1 MYKTQKID
9 DQDKVGDEFRCLLND
24 IPKLTSI
31 FSENEN
37 FQKLKTI
44 RYYFSDYYAN
54 FEKGNNT
61 LKDNEKHPH
70 ISSFQS
76 KFNTNMKNDTT

>member
-31 FSENEN
+31 FSEYEN
-37 FQKLKTI
+37 FQKLKSI
-44 RYYFSDYYAN
+44 RYYFSDYYSN
-54 FEKGNNT
+54 FEKNNNT

-70 ISSFQS
+70 ISQS
-76 KFNTNMKNDTT
+76 KFNTGMKDDNT